1 MAEKKQAQP
10 FSQSSSNC
18 CLLREPLGIAA
29 FFLDPVGLDRLQ
41 TEGDESKRRPGRRPL
56 DGSDAGPMAHVDTES
71 ARSADL
77 RHKTGI

>member
-1 MAEKKQAQP
+1 MFKRGGVRCIAP
-10 FSQSSSNC
+10 LPTSR
-18 CLLREPLGIAA
+18 REPLGIAA